1 MPPLLL
7 LPVAHAADVAVDGAD
22 GQGVGVGRAGGAG
35 AGGASRLNTGCEAD
49 DEEAGSRDRNTVR
62 RAVVWRV
69 RTDRIAIL
77 EGIASVMLAVDSD
90 SEGVKRAVTG

>member
-1 MPPLLL
+1 MVLTVRVWVWVEQAERVL
-7 LPVAHAADVAVDGAD
+7 
-22 GQGVGVGRAGGAG
+22 GVHRV
-35 AGGASRLNTGCEAD
+35 LNTGCEAD
-49 DEEAGSRDRNTVR
+49 DEEAGSRDRNAVR